1 MCKFSHRKWQFFLNL
16 VKLSGS
22 FGLFQQIF
30 CQMAFAASVVS
41 KTAHGHLRAK
51 KSLVFPMSV
60 MRTSARSHIAKTGH
74 GGKRYK
80 LSKMR
85 PSIKSNMARWKPHNG
100 QLIPK
105 SCLYAQGSSKNTFHS
120 D

>member
-1 MCKFSHRKWQFFLNL
+1 MVLYARLSNNIIQDHLWNRKNCAFPWTLMTTSISSH
-16 VKLSGS
+16 
-22 FGLFQQIF
+22 
-30 CQMAFAASVVS
+30 
-41 KTAHGHLRAK
+41 TA
-51 KSLVFPMSV
+51 
-60 MRTSARSHIAKTGH
+60 ITGH

-80 LSKMR
+80 LSKIR
-85 PSIKSNMARWKPHNG
+85 PSSKSNIARWKPHNG